1 MTVAKCLGPML
12 GAVMAA
18 SALCGHALSCPS
30 LIMFDGPTIKSDVND
45 RAARYWG
52 RTIGIQGLFLNDI
65 MPYWQIDVGSN
76 PSSAIWSRAREM
88 QDVYARE
95 GVADNFIK
103 VAIWKSHD
111 WRDESANKAVAANF
125 SHAAALARF
134 AGFTGIAI
142 DTEPYVDIWGGS
154 AGGDEIAAIVQ
165 LEGRR
170 IGDAMHAANP
180 GMTLVVIK
188 DALLYAGRREG
199 YNGGYGLAVP
209 FLKGLL
215 SAGFSKVVIAEE
227 QSYKDMHVA
236 ATDAAIR
243 ARYSEFLRA
252 GRISTERL
260 SVAPGL
266 WPLGKSY
273 SDKSARLSPADFAQE
288 LREAY
293 SSANRY
299 VWIYGFGSAWV
310 ADGIYKGPVDPQF
323 GKYVAAIRREEGR
336 CRR

>member
-1 MTVAKCLGPML
+1 MTTAKQFGPML
-12 GAVMAA
+12 ATVLAVV
-18 SALCGHALSCPS
+18 ALAGHALSCPS

-52 RTIGIQGLFLNDI
+52 RAIGIQGLFLNDI
-65 MPYWQIDVGSN
+65 MPYWQIDVGSD
-76 PSSAIWSRAREM
+76 PASATWSRAKEM
-88 QDVYARE
+88 QDVYERG
-95 GVADNFIK
+95 GVAENFIK
-103 VAIWKSHD
+103 VAIWKPHD
-111 WRDESANKAVAANF
+111 WKDASSDKAVAANF
-125 SHAAALARF
+125 GHAAALARF
-134 AGFTGIAI
+134 AGFRGIAI

-154 AGGDEIAAIVQ
+154 AGGDEIAATVQ

-170 IGDAMHAANP
+170 IGDAMHAAYP
-180 GMTLVVIK
+180 GMTLVIIK
-188 DALLYAGRREG
+188 DALLYASLRQG

-236 ATDAAIR
+236 ATDSEIR
-243 ARYSEFLRA
+243 SRYSEFLRA
-252 GRISTERL
+252 NRISTERV

-273 SDKSARLSPADFAQE
+273 SDKSARMSPADFAQE
-288 LREAY
+288 LRAAY

-323 GKYVAAIRREEGR
+323 SKYVAAIRREEAG